1 VLVIKLGCTYQLTA
15 NGVKSLALANL
26 NLKPKNNIMYKAL
39 LHILYEEFLANGGTF
54 NSMESDV
61 RFKQAFWKETD
72 VSNRQ
77 VFERLM
83 FIPNDED
90 N

>member
-1 VLVIKLGCTYQLTA
+1 
-15 NGVKSLALANL
+15 
-26 NLKPKNNIMYKAL
+26 MYKAL

-54 NSMESDV
+54 NSME
-61 RFKQAFWKETD
+61 ETD